1 MSRAELIAEL
11 LELNRRIG
19 GLLEA
24 MGPSPEQR
32 DYLEYRA
39 QIGRLQAK
47 FDELNNELSSMLG
60 LSSAKAR
67 MLAYLELHVGEVVSK
82 EELGG
87 VAGIF
92 EFQRR
97 LRELR
102 QDEGYQI
109 SSMETHGDLRPGE
122 YVLVSKDRLTHGEQ
136 VWDTARRVRTRKM
149 PPGARL
155 VALLQ
160 DIAPAPATPQLVL
173 FALDGDDLAD
183 AIAAARES
191 GHHIICEPDLSHAGQ
206 VLYRLGR

>member
-1 MSRAELIAEL
+1 MSRAELIGEL
-11 LELNRRIG
+11 LELNRQIG
-19 GLLEA
+19 ELLDA

-47 FDELNNELSSMLG
+47 FDELNNELSSTLG
-60 LSSAKAR
+60 LTSAKAR

-122 YVLVSKDRLTHGEQ
+122 YVLVSKDRFSQGERL
-136 VWDTARRVRTRKM
+136 WDAARRVRSWDM
-149 PPGARL
+149 PAGARL

-160 DIAPAPATPQLVL
+160 DIAPAPATSQLVV
-173 FALDGDDLAD
+173 FALDGEELAE
-183 AIAAARES
+183 ALATARES
-191 GHHIICEPDLSHAGQ
+191 GHQVICEPDSSHAGQ
-206 VLYRLGR
+206 VVYRLGR